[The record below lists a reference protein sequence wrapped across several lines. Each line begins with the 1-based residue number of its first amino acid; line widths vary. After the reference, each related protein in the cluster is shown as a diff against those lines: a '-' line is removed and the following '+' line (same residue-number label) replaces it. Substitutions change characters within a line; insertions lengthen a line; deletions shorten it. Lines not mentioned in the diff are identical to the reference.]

1 MITQPAPLPLPH
13 LPNPVLQLPREL
25 LTEEEVPLGW
35 ECANPAL
42 QIERWGL
49 EGGVASPEAR

>member
-1 MITQPAPLPLPH
+1 MNRTSSPPASPPAPKAAVEAPLQT
-13 LPNPVLQLPREL
+13 LS
-25 LTEEEVPLGW
+25 EEEVPLGW

-49 EGGVASPEAR
+49 EDSAARQEPR